1 MKKYK
6 LNFLFDE
13 ETIMELVCDVRP
25 GSCIGCPGCIA
36 GEGFGIISS
45 QTQCLPD
52 SKERFKKLLEYG
64 WISEVEVKE

>member
-6 LNFLFDE
+6 LNLLFDE

-25 GSCIGCPGCIA
+25 RSCVGCPGCT
-36 GEGFGIISS
+36 GGDGFGIISS
-45 QTQCLPD
+45 NTTCMPD
-52 SKERFKKLLEYG
+52 SKERFKTMLEYG